1 MPQKPKT
8 LIETPVVFLS
18 QEAQLVGMLH
28 QSKGTHLV
36 ILCHGFTGSK
46 AESRRIFVEAG
57 RAFASEGLDALR
69 FDFYGSGD
77 SAGDFADTLVSHN
90 IINLRDA
97 MAWARHRGYEKIA
110 VLGLSMG
117 AATAILTLADTPAD
131 ALITWSAV
139 PDMNNLFQNYISNIE
154 EVSSRVEEFVH
165 EGWRIKKAFWQDAMT
180 YDIPATLAR
189 LTIPKFIIQGMAD
202 ASIFIQGFHAFR
214 DIVQPPADFMEIPGA
229 SHTFTLPAH
238 RHQAIWQTLIWL
250 KRNL

>member
-1 MPQKPKT
+1 MPQRPKA

-18 QEAQLVGMLH
+18 QDAQLVGMLH

-46 AESRRIFVEAG
+46 TESRRIFVEAG

-97 MAWARHRGYEKIA
+97 MVWARHRGYEKIA

-154 EVSSRVEEFVH
+154 EVSSRVEEYVH

-180 YDIPATLAR
+180 LRHTGSAGAAYHPEIYHPGHGRCLDLHTRFSCISRYRPAPRRFYGNPRGQPYLHPPSASPSGH
-189 LTIPKFIIQGMAD
+189 LAD
-202 ASIFIQGFHAFR
+202 ADLA
-214 DIVQPPADFMEIPGA
+214 
-229 SHTFTLPAH
+229 
-238 RHQAIWQTLIWL
+238 
-250 KRNL
+250 